1 MYFIRSSRR
10 SRRLFAFSFN
20 HVDCFCLS
28 LRLFLTE
35 WEITLKATILSSK
48 GVLRPH
54 EKYPYWPLRPS
65 REEAWKRAIAFYPK
79 NSKPPPAAFI
89 GLQIVFFPDGVCS
102 LWPDI
107 LSVEPGE
114 PPYRFRLNDT
124 LYLKLVTPYLD
135 PLYTV
140 HMDVEC

>member
-1 MYFIRSSRR
+1 VIV
-10 SRRLFAFSFN
+10 FSE
-20 HVDCFCLS
+20 
-28 LRLFLTE
+28 R
-35 WEITLKATILSSK
+35 EITLKATILSST

-102 LWPDI
+102 LWPDV

-124 LYLKLVTPYLD
+124 LYLKLVTPFLD

-140 HMDVEC
+140 RVDFEC